1 MLLYHGS
8 AAGGLTRLTGQ
19 PCVYL
24 TPYPCYALCYI
35 RDPNVNYVTCGVDK
49 DGVVRYD
56 ENFPEQLRTLY
67 AGRSGWLYRCGE
79 GDGAPI
85 QTSQTPVDV
94 QAAQYIPDVY
104 AALLRFE
111 EAGELAV
118 NRWEARSEA
127 DRRAV
132 WEMTVRSVCK
142 NGYLDTATEK
152 AAFYRRHFPSACAFA
167 AGLLPAERTAFVCAW
182 EKAHLRS

>member
-56 ENFPEQLRTLY
+56 VNFPEQLRTLY
-67 AGRSGWLYRCGE
+67 VGRSGWLYRCGE
-79 GDGAPI
+79 GGGAPI

-94 QAAQYIPDVY
+94 QA
-104 AALLRFE
+104 
-111 EAGELAV
+111 
-118 NRWEARSEA
+118 
-127 DRRAV
+127 
-132 WEMTVRSVCK
+132 
-142 NGYLDTATEK
+142 ATEK

>member
-79 GDGAPI
+79 GDGRAD
-85 QTSQTPVDV
+85 SNVAD
-94 QAAQYIPDVY
+94 
-104 AALLRFE
+104 
-111 EAGELAV
+111 AGGRAGRAV
-118 NRWEARSEA
+118 HSRRL
-127 DRRAV
+127 RRA
-132 WEMTVRSVCK
+132 SP
-142 NGYLDTATEK
+142 L
-152 AAFYRRHFPSACAFA
+152 
-167 AGLLPAERTAFVCAW
+167 
-182 EKAHLRS
+182 

>member
-67 AGRSGWLYRCGE
+67 VGRSGWVHRCG
-79 GDGAPI
+79 GGGGRRGTGPSSGGRRPI
-85 QTSQTPVDV
+85 RC
-94 QAAQYIPDVY
+94 A
-104 AALLRFE
+104 
-111 EAGELAV
+111 
-118 NRWEARSEA
+118 
-127 DRRAV
+127 
-132 WEMTVRSVCK
+132 
-142 NGYLDTATEK
+142 
-152 AAFYRRHFPSACAFA
+152 HFPA
-167 AGLLPAERTAFVCAW
+167 
-182 EKAHLRS
+182 

>member
-85 QTSQTPVDV
+85 QTSQTRFSALRNRANWPSTAGKR
-94 QAAQYIPDVY
+94 AARPTG
-104 AALLRFE
+104 A
-111 EAGELAV
+111 
-118 NRWEARSEA
+118 
-127 DRRAV
+127 
-132 WEMTVRSVCK
+132 
-142 NGYLDTATEK
+142 
-152 AAFYRRHFPSACAFA
+152 PS
-167 AGLLPAERTAFVCAW
+167 G
-182 EKAHLRS
+182 K